1 MVVELKK
8 RVQGTEYESKLQIV
22 EKDFLKYD
30 LPYFDMCIAN
40 VPYQISSP
48 IVFKLLAHQNFRAAI
63 LMFQREFALRLVA
76 KPGDSLY
83 CRLSANTQLL
93 AKCDHL
99 LKISKNSY
107 KPPPQ
112 VDSSVVRIE
121 PRRPPPPGFIFS
133 N

>member
-1 MVVELKK
+1 
-8 RVQGTEYESKLQIV
+8 
-22 EKDFLKYD
+22 
-30 LPYFDMCIAN
+30 MCIAN

-76 KPGDSLY
+76 KPGFHFFKILHQGDSLY

-112 VDSSVVRIE
+112 VDSSVVR
-121 PRRPPPPGFIFS
+121 
-133 N
+133 